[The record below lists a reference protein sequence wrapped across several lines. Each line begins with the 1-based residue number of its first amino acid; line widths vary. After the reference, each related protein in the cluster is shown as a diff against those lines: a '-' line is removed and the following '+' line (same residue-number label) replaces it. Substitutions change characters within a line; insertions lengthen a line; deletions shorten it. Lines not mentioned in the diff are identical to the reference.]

1 MIHRRDLK
9 TETGTENNH
18 VWKKEREKE
27 SMGKIRGKM
36 EGRKR
41 QKGNEREGGRRTERG
56 SLNDREEGGLE
67 RQGVDK
73 TEIEKE
79 M

>member
-9 TETGTENNH
+9 TETWTENKY

-27 SMGKIRGKM
+27 SMGKNRGKV

-41 QKGNEREGGRRTERG
+41 
-56 SLNDREEGGLE
+56 
-67 RQGVDK
+67 
-73 TEIEKE
+73 
-79 M
+79 

>member
-41 QKGNEREGGRRTERG
+41 
-56 SLNDREEGGLE
+56 
-67 RQGVDK
+67 
-73 TEIEKE
+73 
-79 M
+79 